1 MAKISNSNKIII
13 VLVAAVAILLP
24 TFAVAAP
31 NRIDPDVQVLLD
43 ELQSE
48 VDALE
53 ARVDVLE
60 GYHVDPPTTT
70 TTTTTTT
77 APPSTTTTS
86 TTVPSTTTTTAAPTT
101 TTTVPAPEGSAVW
114 VDVQPGSAQPEVTE
128 VTPYPDSQGVQFL
141 VNGVV
146 DERCTCRPNG
156 YDATGP
162 EDGSIFHIYPDITL
176 VEGDVL
182 EARWTSGGVSY
193 SSTHVVEADTSTTTT
208 TAAPTTTTP
217 PPSTT
222 VPPSSGTFLATF
234 DGDPASPETRLNNV
248 DGWFTSPIVQSPKG
262 WDNTLTP
269 MIAQHGT
276 DCAGPPATRP
286 ISGSFAETVFGCK
299 DHIMTAM
306 NPKSTGTANSM
317 TNLQPNQML
326 DLSSGNGTVKIDVST
341 KSPTPG
347 SWWEIWFTPKEN
359 WIQHPSD
366 HWLHMSGVP
375 KRAMKI
381 QISDFGPGDKRLQ
394 VEGYDNYQMAPDQQA
409 FGDSENWQGTQIGN
423 RVSFDDRSRD
433 TYEIEIREN
442 RYVDVYITDRNT
454 ETRDFIRSVVMPQG
468 FLGSD
473 VVVQFADANYE
484 PDLNGKV
491 GCSGEADC
499 PKKTPA
505 TWHWD
510 NAFISPAKPYQII
523 KSDQYSVNGG
533 YVGGVN
539 TPQKLTFAAPAP
551 AGAKL
556 AFVGQAVN
564 NNFDVSFDG
573 GATWVDPVAKRPAN
587 DPPGTGIAGGAY
599 DLLHFETPTPVGA
612 TEILIRGQGSS
623 WSTSYL
629 DGWGAMSFA
638 FVTI

>member
-1 MAKISNSNKIII
+1 MRKMIAALG
-13 VLVAAVAILLP
+13 VLIMIAAAC
-24 TFAVAAP
+24 VAAP
-31 NRIDPDVQVLLD
+31 TGGGDIPGVVWQDVAIGADRQPTLD
-43 ELQSE
+43 FE
-48 VDALE
+48 DGA
-53 ARVDVLE
+53 
-60 GYHVDPPTTT
+60 
-70 TTTTTTT
+70 
-77 APPSTTTTS
+77 
-86 TTVPSTTTTTAAPTT
+86 
-101 TTTVPAPEGSAVW
+101 
-114 VDVQPGSAQPEVTE
+114 
-128 VTPYPDSQGVQFL
+128 PYPNADGVSFAI
-141 VNGVV
+141 NGVV
-146 DERCTCRPNG
+146 DTRCTCRPNG
-156 YDATGP
+156 FDATGP
-162 EDGSIFHIYPDITL
+162 REGSTYHIYPSIDL
-176 VEGDVL
+176 EEYDVL
-182 EARWTSGGVSY
+182 QAGWRGLDGQYY
-193 SSTHVVEADTSTTTT
+193 SSTYVVKAEATTTTQVPTTTVPPTTAPPTTTTPTTTTSTTTT
-208 TAAPTTTTP
+208 T
-217 PPSTT
+217 
-222 VPPSSGTFLATF
+222 VPPVSGTFLETF

-269 MIAQHGT
+269 MTAQHGT
-276 DCAGPPATRP
+276 DCAPPPATRP

-299 DHIMTAM
+299 NHLMTAM

-347 SWWEIWFTPKEN
+347 SWWEIWFTPKEH
-359 WIQHPSD
+359 WLQHPSD
-366 HWLHMSGVP
+366 HWLHFSGVP

-381 QISDFGPGDKRLQ
+381 QISDFGPTDKRLQ
-394 VEGYDNYQMAPDQQA
+394 VEGYDNYQMAPNQQA
-409 FGDSENWQGTQIGN
+409 FGDSENWQGTQIFN
-423 RVSFDDRSRD
+423 KVSFDDRSRD
-433 TYEIEIREN
+433 TYEIEIRDN

-454 ETRDFIRSVVMPQG
+454 ETRDFVRSVLMPEG
-468 FLGSD
+468 FLGND

-523 KSDQYSVNGG
+523 KADKYVVNGG
-533 YVGGVN
+533 YVGGIN
-539 TPQKLTFAAPAP
+539 TPQKLTFASPAP
-551 AGAKL
+551 VGAKL

-599 DLLHFETPTPVGA
+599 DLLHFETPAPVGA

-623 WSTSYL
+623 WSTNYL
-629 DGWGAMSFA
+629 DGWGAMSFG
-638 FVTI
+638 FVTL